1 MLPELCQIVCVFL
14 WFGGDQEFMM
24 FFVLAFLEILQQPN
38 AFFSRLKAAPVQ
50 WVMPVFWLFML
61 FVLTSA
67 VPLLVGV
74 LAQQDLLAS
83 LIFNGFGLVVLV
95 VLALLLSNGAR
106 VLEVLG
112 YGLLPFVLAVA
123 AMGGLWFLGEFGRTV
138 GSVLTFVAL
147 VLSVR
152 RIFIGL
158 SIMANT
164 SVAWRTV
171 LLAPMLTFL
180 FMALPFGLL
189 LRWLGLA

>member
-1 MLPELCQIVCVFL
+1 MLLESCQIVCAFS
-14 WFGGDQEFMM
+14 WFGGFEEFKMV
-24 FFVLAFLEILQQPN
+24 FVLAFLEILQQPD
-38 AFFSRLKAAPVQ
+38 AFFSRLKTAPVH
-50 WVMPVFWLFML
+50 WAMPVFWLFVL

-83 LIFNGFGLVVLV
+83 LIFNGVGLVVLV
-95 VLALLLSNGAR
+95 LVALLLSGGAR

-138 GSVLTFVAL
+138 GSVLTFAAL
-147 VLSVR
+147 VLSLR
-152 RIFIGL
+152 RIFVGL
-158 SIMANT
+158 QIMANT
-164 SVAWRTV
+164 GVAWRTM
-171 LLAPMLTFL
+171 LLAPLLTFV